1 MDVQEIRK
9 MKRWLWPLLF
19 VILLVGGISC
29 SDDDKVYEFEG
40 KGIVIS
46 AGFNI
51 CMDYTHILDM
61 GEQAQVISL
70 DKVGYLSG
78 EVDVYVNKCVA
89 VYGHYVEPAESGCSR
104 VVIVEKIRELK

>member
-1 MDVQEIRK
+1 MNVQEKRK
-9 MKRWLWPLLF
+9 ARRRLWPLLL
-19 VILLVGGISC
+19 VALLVGGTAC

-46 AGFNI
+46 AGFNT

-70 DKVGYLSG
+70 HEVGYLSG
-78 EVDVYVNKCVA
+78 EVDIYANKCVA
-89 VYGHYVEPAESGCSR
+89 IYGHYVEPVESGCSR